1 MPSACSGHS
10 CGSGCE
16 ELWAARAFAST
27 GPLRPLA
34 PQAAGDSVARRRGWR
49 SGLGNVVLPRHPP
62 ESAIRKRNHLTGSV
76 HDGMLAAG
84 HLTRRPASA
93 GPTGPTGRKWAQLH
107 RRKRRLAAPGAT
119 GNHWHLR
126 LLCFKFALQSAARL
140 RAEQCGDGNCYGC
153 TKLRSDLTPDPRLL
167 TNATISLPVP
177 YCAPCEPVYGCTACA
192 CAARA

>member
-1 MPSACSGHS
+1 MPTACSGLS

-16 ELWAARAFAST
+16 GPWAARAFAT

-34 PQAAGDSVARRRGWR
+34 PQAAGDSVARRRGRR
-49 SGLGNVVLPRHPP
+49 SGLGSVVLPRHPS
-62 ESAIRKRNHLTGSV
+62 ESAIRKRRHLTESV
-76 HDGMLAAG
+76 PDGMLAAG

-93 GPTGPTGRKWAQLH
+93 GPTGAQAESGH
-107 RRKRRLAAPGAT
+107 SCIAASAGWPRRVTVLPVTIGICA
-119 GNHWHLR
+119 
-126 LLCFKFALQSAARL
+126 CFKFALQSAARL
-140 RAEQCGDGNCYGC
+140 RAEQCGDGDCYGC

-177 YCAPCEPVYGCTACA
+177 NCAPCEPVYGCTACA